1 MNKDLVFRNESGVA
15 VTTSFLVAETFGK
28 EHKHVVRDIDNLIE
42 KMQSIENQCSP
53 NLSRHQDMFSE
64 FYEDSPQPNGGV
76 KPAKRYFM
84 SKDGFTLLAMGFTG
98 QKAIEFKLK
107 YIAAFNAME
116 QKLAAHS
123 KDMAELASKVD
134 TLVEQLDYSK
144 KLLDAEKEI
153 TRLNNRIDQ
162 LDWQYTP
169 HDREWWTMQSVMD
182 PDSNLYPERM
192 SFMEWM
198 YDFCQYSGNVL
209 TPVSANEILISW
221 LMENDIVVTKQNL
234 KRFRPMFRKAVKF
247 FCRKYDYSLNPF
259 FLFRTDR
266 ERREKAF
273 YHRNLQT
280 VFNGDRMVYPR
291 QRKLYA
297 MERCWVFFRRG
308 TEPDGFKPQLRE
320 PTEHTGLNRTKN
332 KRKEGGRHDDWE

>member
-1 MNKDLVFRNESGVA
+1 MNTDLVFRNESGVA

-28 EHKHVVRDIDNLIE
+28 EQYTVVRDIDNLVS
-42 KMQSIENQCSP
+42 KLDCIENQCP
-53 NLSRHQDMFSE
+53 TKLSGHQEMFFE
-64 FYEDSPQPNGGV
+64 YFEDIPQPCGGV
-76 KPAKRYFM
+76 KPAKRYLM
-84 SKDGFTLLAMGFTG
+84 NRDGFTLLVMGYTG
-98 QKAIEFKLK
+98 QKALEFKLK

-116 QKLAAHS
+116 RQLAANA
-123 KDMAELASKVD
+123 KDMAELTSKVD

-144 KLLDAEKEI
+144 KLLDAQKEI

-169 HDREWWTMQSVMD
+169 HDREWWTMQEAMD
-182 PDSNLYPERM
+182 PDSNMYPKRM
-192 SFMEWM
+192 RFMEWM
-198 YDFCQYSGNVL
+198 FDFCQYHGNVL

-221 LMENDIVVTKQNL
+221 LMENNIVVTKKNL
-234 KRFRPMFRKAVKF
+234 KRFRPMFRKAVEF
-247 FCRKYDYSLNPF
+247 FCQNYDYLLNPF

-280 VFNGDRMVYPR
+280 QFNGDRMVYPR
-291 QRKLYA
+291 QRKIYG

-308 TEPDGFKPQLRE
+308 TEPDGFKPKLRE
-320 PTEHTGLNRTKN
+320 PTEFTGLK
-332 KRKEGGRHDDWE
+332 KPKK

>member
-1 MNKDLVFRNESGVA
+1 MNTDLVFRNESGVA

-28 EHKHVVRDIDNLIE
+28 EQYTVVRDIDNLVS
-42 KMQSIENQCSP
+42 KLDCIENQCP
-53 NLSRHQDMFSE
+53 TKLPGHQEMFFE
-64 FYEDSPQPNGGV
+64 YFEDIPQPCGGV
-76 KPAKRYFM
+76 KPAKRYLM
-84 SKDGFTLLAMGFTG
+84 NRDGFTLLVMGYTG
-98 QKAIEFKLK
+98 QKALEFKLK

-116 QKLAAHS
+116 RQLAANA
-123 KDMAELASKVD
+123 KDMAELTSKVD

-144 KLLDAEKEI
+144 KLLDAQKEI

-169 HDREWWTMQSVMD
+169 HDREWWTMQEAMD
-182 PDSNLYPERM
+182 PDSNMYPKRM
-192 SFMEWM
+192 RFMEWM
-198 YDFCQYSGNVL
+198 FDFCQYHGNVL

-221 LMENDIVVTKQNL
+221 LMENNIVVTKKNL
-234 KRFRPMFRKAVKF
+234 KRFRPMFRKAVEF
-247 FCRKYDYSLNPF
+247 FCQNYDYLLNPF

-280 VFNGDRMVYPR
+280 QFNGDRMVYPR
-291 QRKLYA
+291 QRKIYG

-308 TEPDGFKPQLRE
+308 TEPDGFKPKLRE
-320 PTEHTGLNRTKN
+320 PTEFTGLK
-332 KRKEGGRHDDWE
+332 KPKK

>member
-1 MNKDLVFRNESGVA
+1 MGTNLVFRNESGLA

-28 EHKHVVRDIDNLIE
+28 EHFHVVRDIDKILSNLQE
-42 KMQSIENQCSP
+42 VDSQCAP
-53 NLSRHQDMFSE
+53 NLEGGKMMFEPFSQEHQ
-64 FYEDSPQPNGGV
+64 QPNGGT
-76 KPAKRYFM
+76 KQIKGYLMNR
-84 SKDGFTLLAMGFTG
+84 DGFTLLVMGYTG
-98 QKAIEFKLK
+98 QKALEFKLK

-116 QKLAAHS
+116 RQLAANA
-123 KDMAELASKVD
+123 KELAELTSKVD

-144 KLLDAEKEI
+144 KLLDAQKEI

-169 HDREWWTMQSVMD
+169 HDREWWTMQEAMD
-182 PDSNLYPERM
+182 PDSNMYPKRM
-192 SFMEWM
+192 RFMEWM
-198 YDFCQYSGNVL
+198 FDFCQYHGNVL

-221 LMENDIVVTKQNL
+221 LMENNIVVTKKNL
-234 KRFRPMFRKAVKF
+234 KRFRPMFRKAVEF
-247 FCRKYDYSLNPF
+247 FCQNYDYLLNPF

-280 VFNGDRMVYPR
+280 QFNGDRMVYPR
-291 QRKLYA
+291 QRKIYG

-308 TEPDGFKPQLRE
+308 TEPDGFKPKLRE
-320 PTEHTGLNRTKN
+320 PTEFTGLK
-332 KRKEGGRHDDWE
+332 KPKK